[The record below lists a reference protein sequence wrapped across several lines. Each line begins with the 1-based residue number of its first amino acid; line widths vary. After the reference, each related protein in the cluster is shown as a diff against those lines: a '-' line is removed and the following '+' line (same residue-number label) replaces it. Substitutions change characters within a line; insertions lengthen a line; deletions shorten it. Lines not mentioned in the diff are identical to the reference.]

1 MSICH
6 VGVIGVIHKMRH
18 VMVLNSGNSLLLCCS
33 QWWAVCVWYLGLSW
47 SPGCSCWLWGQR
59 PEWPPTTKLAF
70 VHDHLLSPQATVKVS
85 QHLPISYDLYNQVWS
100 LTRLVRTHSRKH
112 WCFGD
117 LTDSTLADD
126 DAKIKSFEDSSFRA
140 SLALAF
146 SQFSDRARGYPQIPL
161 RKNSAKNRYKRYF

>member
-1 MSICH
+1 MPCFWAVH
-6 VGVIGVIHKMRH
+6 VANVVLFLSWALEYLGHSQRWNMPCWGYSFHKMRY
-18 VMVLNSGNSLLLCCS
+18 VMILNSGNSLLLCCS

-85 QHLPISYDLYNQVWS
+85 QHLPISYGLYSQVWS

-126 DAKIKSFEDSSFRA
+126 DAKIKSFEDSSFKA

-146 SQFSDRARGYPQIPL
+146 
-161 RKNSAKNRYKRYF
+161 